1 MASDEISRVNKL
13 YIDAV
18 SHGLSH
24 SFGNPNS
31 DPFLAKDYQEF
42 GKRKRKLVQQIKD
55 AAKTIKTIIN
65 VSQYIENKFQQSSE
79 HDQREILSFLEFD
92 CKNQGIHWFKCKI
105 CQSCVMLTK
114 KQDKRTIQ
122 CKTCSK
128 SRCNEK
134 LLLDDNRLPIWKCR
148 DGKIHYNIPSEL
160 QGLSLGEKL
169 LIQQYSTL
177 LPLIHLYKGR
187 LGLRGNSVSF
197 SKDMNS
203 ICTELPRKQA
213 EIIIVVREQ
222 YDSKTDTLKNQ
233 NFKVNKKK
241 VLNALYWLKQHHTGY
256 KHITIKKENLN
267 WIGDNEESYLN
278 KDNISHLHLDDIL
291 DEDIET
297 DVETVAATQTEVSKD
312 SGTIH
317 YSGVT
322 AETATEWTHK
332 NDKKIVHDIESF
344 ANEEMSMNVDK
355 MNFPHVSEE
364 PLNEFHTENML
375 ANSYP
380 WLFPGGLGDKSHS
393 LCGKQKTKDARAWV
407 ENLMRWHD
415 GRFMRDEMFSFHLH
429 NFLQR
434 HVNNSSGLVFVK
446 QFIEDASIS
455 IKTIH
460 DQIRKGDTSFIS
472 KLQYFAGQ
480 KIRGSDPFWRSVKH
494 EVDQWITYHL
504 KKGHGP
510 PTLFLTFSCAEYWWQ
525 DLEDLLCDRCK
536 GTEDEQIAQNMKNAK
551 DVKTRTKA
559 KSILIER
566 YSAVVQEFFQIKMD
580 NWLETVG
587 KKEFGIKHYWLRFE
601 FAKGRGTIH
610 AHLLAITKDYHI
622 VKQFHDANKRSKQQG
637 TKVIS
642 NYARNILKLT
652 AEKPCSLANDTQG
665 RAKVNPL
672 SLPYCSI
679 VSSEEDKEDLV
690 DNVHMHIC
698 GPFCLRYSRKR

>member
-1 MASDEISRVNKL
+1 
-13 YIDAV
+13 
-18 SHGLSH
+18 
-24 SFGNPNS
+24 
-31 DPFLAKDYQEF
+31 
-42 GKRKRKLVQQIKD
+42 
-55 AAKTIKTIIN
+55 
-65 VSQYIENKFQQSSE
+65 
-79 HDQREILSFLEFD
+79 
-92 CKNQGIHWFKCKI
+92 
-105 CQSCVMLTK
+105 
-114 KQDKRTIQ
+114 
-122 CKTCSK
+122 
-128 SRCNEK
+128 
-134 LLLDDNRLPIWKCR
+134 
-148 DGKIHYNIPSEL
+148 
-160 QGLSLGEKL
+160 
-169 LIQQYSTL
+169 
-177 LPLIHLYKGR
+177 
-187 LGLRGNSVSF
+187 
-197 SKDMNS
+197 
-203 ICTELPRKQA
+203 
-213 EIIIVVREQ
+213 
-222 YDSKTDTLKNQ
+222 
-233 NFKVNKKK
+233 
-241 VLNALYWLKQHHTGY
+241 
-256 KHITIKKENLN
+256 
-267 WIGDNEESYLN
+267 
-278 KDNISHLHLDDIL
+278 
-291 DEDIET
+291 
-297 DVETVAATQTEVSKD
+297 
-312 SGTIH
+312 
-317 YSGVT
+317 
-322 AETATEWTHK
+322 
-332 NDKKIVHDIESF
+332 
-344 ANEEMSMNVDK
+344 MSMNVDK